1 MHEGR
6 KEEGGW
12 GGKLLVK
19 GATVLSEGSRRIGFR
34 CASTKMVRV
43 APTRLDATSLSS
55 VLRLRLLVQRAR
67 WLPRPSRQHGQTMAV
82 VDGKLYGFSLFV
94 RAMFRSLRAH
104 THNTNHP
111 NPLTSRRTQA
121 LSMTRPPTVRHHI
134 PHHLPSHLNDTSTLS
149 FNSIAIY

>member
-1 MHEGR
+1 MISTCSLFLMHEGR

-94 RAMFRSLRAH
+94 RAMFLLSVPTH
-104 THNTNHP
+104 TT
-111 NPLTSRRTQA
+111 LTP
-121 LSMTRPPTVRHHI
+121 PPTPSPQAYPGSKYDPSADRTSSHSA
-134 PHHLPSHLNDTSTLS
+134 PPSLPSQ
-149 FNSIAIY
+149 